1 MGEILIDTL
10 QSMINYQLVV
20 VNAIGIDILLPN
32 VENDH

>member
-20 VNAIGIDILLPN
+20 VNAIRIDILLPN